1 MANHVNL
8 ELDTLG
14 PQGVQM
20 VVNDGEA
27 VTTINA
33 AYVKLTCSDADTT
46 GYQIKVWGTMQAPTE
61 EDASWHNYTG
71 STHTYV
77 VSSSNGVKTV
87 YGKIRD
93 DVYNESETMSA
104 SFKVSKDKPAVK
116 DLYIGPAKV
125 SLIDGKNIAT
135 GSFGYSENI
144 SAAKMMIVQDVNAT
158 HDNQTNI
165 LIPTT
170 NGSYFEYE
178 DGEKLTADEMSF
190 ENKNCDAI
198 FTILYNINARDI
210 ASVAPGDGVKIIKVF
225 VQSAEN
231 GLWSV

>member
-1 MANHVNL
+1 MANYVNL

-14 PQGVQM
+14 PQGVSL

-27 VTTINA
+27 VSTVNVARI
-33 AYVKLTCSDADTT
+33 KLSCSDPDTT
-46 GYQIKVWGTMQAPTE
+46 GYQIKLWGTLQAPTE
-61 EDASWHNYTG
+61 AEAKWSSFTTSG
-71 STHTYV
+71 THAVSAANGIKTIYV
-77 VSSSNGVKTV
+77 KV
-87 YGKIRD
+87 RD
-93 DVYNESETMSA
+93 DVYNESPTVSA
-104 SFKVSKDKPAVK
+104 SFKLSTDKPTVK

-125 SLIDGKNIAT
+125 SLMEGKNIAT

-170 NGSYFEYE
+170 NGSCFEYE
-178 DGEKLTADEMSF
+178 DGEKLSTDKMSF
-190 ENKNCDAI
+190 ENKECDAI
-198 FTILYNINARDI
+198 FTIIYNINAKDI
-210 ASVAPGDGVKIIKVF
+210 AAVAPGDGVKIIKVF
-225 VQSAEN
+225 VKSAES